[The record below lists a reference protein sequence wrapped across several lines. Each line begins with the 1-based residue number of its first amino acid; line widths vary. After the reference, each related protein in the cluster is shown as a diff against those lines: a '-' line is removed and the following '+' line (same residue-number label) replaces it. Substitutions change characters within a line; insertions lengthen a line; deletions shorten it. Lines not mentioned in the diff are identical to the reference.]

1 EGLAPYRESD
11 LPMGGGADLMTT
23 AAPAWHVKR
32 TDETRQVE
40 EVLRQ
45 GGFDQVDAY
54 RYNSASIRVRVI
66 DRRFEGKPRE
76 KRDAMVEKYLAK
88 LPPETQRDIVTLFTF
103 APSELAQ
110 TPTTFREFMQ
120 NSEFDAPSP
129 TTL

>member
-1 EGLAPYRESD
+1 
-11 LPMGGGADLMTT
+11 MTT
-23 AAPAWHVKR
+23 AAPAWHARR
-32 TDETRQVE
+32 TDETRHVE

-88 LPPETQRDIVTLFTF
+88 LPPEAQRDIVTLFTF
-103 APSELAQ
+103 APSELAR

-120 NSEFDAPSP
+120 NSEFDDPSP